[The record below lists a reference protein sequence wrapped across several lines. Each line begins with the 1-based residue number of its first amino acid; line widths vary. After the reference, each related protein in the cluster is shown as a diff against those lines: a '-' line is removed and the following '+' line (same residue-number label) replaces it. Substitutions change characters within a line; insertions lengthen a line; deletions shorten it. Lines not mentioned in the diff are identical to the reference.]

1 MAMKTKIRIS
11 FKSKNQTPYL
21 MIIKEYYKDDKI
33 LGADVL
39 YQEDE
44 NESEVMFDEELI
56 LAKEFRVIRK

>member
-1 MAMKTKIRIS
+1 
-11 FKSKNQTPYL
+11 

-56 LAKEFRVIRK
+56 LVKEFRVIRK